1 MNKRQRKKQA
11 KLQASLGI
19 ENSSPRLIKIKHKR
33 NREKKS
39 QTIRSTNFFNSYL
52 KNYRDQLKE
61 IEKNYSKKVEDFIQE
76 EVAKKTLAQRQ
87 TVDFPSIE
95 LVDYVQGLRNIGLN
109 VSRSEIRVVPNL
121 TNVAMYVSSW
131 KARFDA
137 YMADMPDNFLDS
149 SFGDRAYSEFGEE
162 IREFYVEYQ
171 ERPELLMDFKSSLVD
186 YIKKQRDEY
195 LAEGAN
201 IVFGH

>member
-19 ENSSPRLIKIKHKR
+19 ENSSPGLIKIKHKR

-87 TVDFPSIE
+87 SVDFPSIE
-95 LVDYVQGLRNIGLN
+95 LIDYVQGLRNIGLN

-137 YMADMPDNFLDS
+137 YMADMPNNFLDS
-149 SFGDRAYSEFGEE
+149 SFGDRASSEFGEE

>member
-1 MNKRQRKKQA
+1 MSA
-11 KLQASLGI
+11 VGS
-19 ENSSPRLIKIKHKR
+19 
-33 NREKKS
+33 
-39 QTIRSTNFFNSYL
+39 
-52 KNYRDQLKE
+52 
-61 IEKNYSKKVEDFIQE
+61 
-76 EVAKKTLAQRQ
+76 
-87 TVDFPSIE
+87 
-95 LVDYVQGLRNIGLN
+95 
-109 VSRSEIRVVPNL
+109 
-121 TNVAMYVSSW
+121 
-131 KARFDA
+131 FDA
-137 YMADMPDNFLDS
+137 YMADMPNNFLDS

>member
-19 ENSSPRLIKIKHKR
+19 ENSTAGPIRVRHKR
-33 NREKKS
+33 NREKPHKVS
-39 QTIRSTNFFNSYL
+39 KFNDALTQYL
-52 KNYRDQLKE
+52 KQYRDQLKD
-61 IEKNYSKKVEDFIQE
+61 IESKYSTKVDNYIQE
-76 EVAKKTLAQRQ
+76 EIAKKALAQQQ
-87 TVDFPSIE
+87 TMNYPSIE
-95 LVDYVQGLRNIGLN
+95 PVDYIQGLRNIGLN
-109 VSRSEIRVVPNL
+109 VARSEIRVVPNL

-131 KARFDA
+131 KARFDT
-137 YMADMPDNFLDS
+137 YMSDMPDNFIES
-149 SFGDRAYSEFGEE
+149 SFGERAYADFGEE

-201 IVFGH
+201 IVFGK

>member
-19 ENSSPRLIKIKHKR
+19 ENSSPGLIKIKHKR

-87 TVDFPSIE
+87 SVDFPSIE
-95 LVDYVQGLRNIGLN
+95 FIDYVQGLRNIGLN

-137 YMADMPDNFLDS
+137 YMADMPNNFLDS